1 MCGIAGT
8 TKPDFNLNISR
19 MIEVMRHRGYDGDY
33 FHVEKGKIGLGMNR
47 LAINDSSQDL
57 YPFKHKHFVLFFNGE
72 VYNHDEI
79 FKRYLKGKF
88 DRKTTCDAEVI
99 LPLFELFGIKAFS
112 FLEGMFSLC
121 IFDTSKSKIYLARD
135 TFGEKQLYYTTQ
147 QGHLSFGSELKSIL
161 SLSYVKKEISL
172 LDLADYLATGSTF
185 ESTLLKGIKKVQ
197 PGTCVSY
204 ALKSKKINTTKYVVP
219 TELHID
225 SDNSL
230 DQLDILLSQ
239 AVKKRATEHAHIFLS
254 GGIDSSLLTYYST
267 QHSKKTATYSIN
279 FPENFIHNES
289 YFSNQ
294 IARYFD
300 TDHYQIDVTYKMILP
315 VIANIGLLIDHPFS
329 DPACIPTYVL
339 AKLASKNTRVA
350 LAGEGADELFGGY
363 GRYRDITGDAF
374 NFLGLESNKNE
385 YIAQRIWADAQLLNL
400 GLDSGRTK
408 VFARSLQQKQLQD
421 LNHYLPDQLLAKSD
435 VFSMRHNLELRA
447 PFLDSKLL
455 AFSLQLNNS
464 QKVNVL
470 GTKFILRKIA
480 LRYLP
485 LLTIVRPKH
494 GFSVPINNWMRNG
507 NFFKNSFIDMLED
520 TSIINKKIALKY
532 LVEHV
537 SGTANHKH
545 KLWSLY
551 VFFSWARANG
561 ISY

>member
-1 MCGIAGT
+1 M
-8 TKPDFNLNISR
+8 
-19 MIEVMRHRGYDGDY
+19 
-33 FHVEKGKIGLGMNR
+33 
-47 LAINDSSQDL
+47 
-57 YPFKHKHFVLFFNGE
+57 
-72 VYNHDEI
+72 
-79 FKRYLKGKF
+79 
-88 DRKTTCDAEVI
+88 
-99 LPLFELFGIKAFS
+99 
-112 FLEGMFSLC
+112 
-121 IFDTSKSKIYLARD
+121 
-135 TFGEKQLYYTTQ
+135 
-147 QGHLSFGSELKSIL
+147 
-161 SLSYVKKEISL
+161 
-172 LDLADYLATGSTF
+172 
-185 ESTLLKGIKKVQ
+185 
-197 PGTCVSY
+197 
-204 ALKSKKINTTKYVVP
+204 
-219 TELHID
+219 
-225 SDNSL
+225 
-230 DQLDILLSQ
+230 
-239 AVKKRATEHAHIFLS
+239 
-254 GGIDSSLLTYYST
+254 
-267 QHSKKTATYSIN
+267 
-279 FPENFIHNES
+279 
-289 YFSNQ
+289 
-294 IARYFD
+294 
-300 TDHYQIDVTYKMILP
+300 
-315 VIANIGLLIDHPFS
+315 
-329 DPACIPTYVL
+329 
-339 AKLASKNTRVA
+339 
-350 LAGEGADELFGGY
+350 
-363 GRYRDITGDAF
+363 
-374 NFLGLESNKNE
+374 
-385 YIAQRIWADAQLLNL
+385 LNL